1 MIWGKSKIRVILVSV
16 SVQIH
21 FGIDFLS
28 GDKDVLS
35 LVYGGH
41 LSPEK
46 FYALFLGRKGQVHLL
61 FLKHLPFKIVNVPK
75 YHIWGVACPEF
86 SPPNTCFLSGHLQ
99 KLLISCSQVL

>member
-61 FLKHLPFKIVNVPK
+61 FLKAPSTQN
-75 YHIWGVACPEF
+75 
-86 SPPNTCFLSGHLQ
+86 
-99 KLLISCSQVL
+99 SQCAKVSYLGGGMS